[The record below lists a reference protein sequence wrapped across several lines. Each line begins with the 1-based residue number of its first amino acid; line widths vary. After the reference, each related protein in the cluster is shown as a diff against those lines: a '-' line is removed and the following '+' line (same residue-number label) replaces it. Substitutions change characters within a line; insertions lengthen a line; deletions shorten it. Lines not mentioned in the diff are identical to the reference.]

1 MPLTVRT
8 GEQISINC
16 SASGEQPIYI
26 NWHSEDN
33 RPLPPYVRVVHNFLE
48 FSRITP
54 NDAGRYYCT
63 ATNRHGNVTKAAE
76 VIVKNNEITDNRQ
89 PTQYGRVQEVIE
101 GETVSLECHEET
113 TPGAR
118 VSKIL
123 FACYLVQSNSKILA
137 FSLIGD
143 VITGTFL
150 PRLKSMA
157 ID

>member
-1 MPLTVRT
+1 MFESIVHVELPTITLHPSMPLTVRT
-8 GEQISINC
+8 GEHIAINC
-16 SASGEQPIYI
+16 SATGEQPIYI

-76 VIVKNNEITDNRQ
+76 VIVKNNEITDNRN

-118 VSKIL
+118 VSKKRL
-123 FACYLVQSNSKILA
+123 YKYNSIE
-137 FSLIGD
+137 F
-143 VITGTFL
+143 
-150 PRLKSMA
+150 